1 MVDYRLNRFFNPNSG
16 RVLDVAVDHGFFGER
31 TFLDGTENIARAIDV
46 LVEAG
51 PDAIQLTPGQGRLLQ
66 ERLGRGKPSL
76 VMRTDIANVYGVPLD
91 DHLYSHHFEDAVERA
106 VRLDATVVVANL
118 MQLPDRPEIRE
129 ANIKSIMALKAAS
142 ERYGMPLMVEP
153 LVMRDNSESGAYQ
166 VDGDVAKIET
176 LVRQA
181 VELGADLIK
190 ADFSS
195 DAHEYHRVIE
205 MAGDIPVLVRGGGR
219 ASDRDLLERT
229 GVVLEQGAKG
239 LVYGRNIVQ
248 HRNPAGI
255 TRALMAMLH
264 HGADVDSALA
274 MIDAEEK
281 A

>member
-1 MVDYRLNRFFNPNSG
+1 MTMYRLNRLFNPESG
-16 RVLDVAVDHGFFGER
+16 RFLDVAIDHGFFGER
-31 TFLDGTENIARAIDV
+31 SFLDGIENISRAIDA
-46 LVEAG
+46 LVDAN
-51 PDAIQLTPGQGRLLQ
+51 PDAIQLTPGQARLLQ
-66 ERLGRGKPSL
+66 QKPGKDKPAL

-91 DHLYSHHFEDAVERA
+91 DHLYSHHFGDAVEQA
-106 VRLDATVVVANL
+106 VRLDAVVVVANL
-118 MQLPDRPEIRE
+118 MQLPGRPDIRE
-129 ANIKSIMALKAAS
+129 ANIRSIMALKKET
-142 ERYGMPLMVEP
+142 ERYQMPLMIEP
-153 LVMRDNSESGAYQ
+153 LVMRDNNENGAYQ
-166 VDGDVAKIET
+166 VDGDVRKIET

-190 ADFSS
+190 ADFCD
-195 DAHEYHRVIE
+195 DASEYHRVIE

-229 GVVLEQGAKG
+229 RTVLEQGAKG

-264 HGADVDSALA
+264 QNADVDTALA
-274 MIDAEEK
+274 LIDAEVP

>member
-1 MVDYRLNRFFNPNSG
+1 MDVYRLNRFFNPASG
-16 RVLDVAVDHGFFGER
+16 RVLDVAIDHGFFGER
-31 TFLDGTENIARAIDV
+31 SFLDGTENIAHAIDV
-46 LVEAG
+46 LVDAA

-66 ERLGRGKPSL
+66 QRPGRDKPAF

-91 DHLYSHHFEDAVERA
+91 EHLYSHHFEDAVERA
-106 VRLDATVVVANL
+106 VRLDAAVVVANL
-118 MQLPDRPEIRE
+118 MQLPGRPEIRE
-129 ANIKSIMALKAAS
+129 ANIRSIMALKSTS
-142 ERYGMPLMVEP
+142 ERYGMPLMIEP
-153 LVMRDNSESGAYQ
+153 LVMRDNSENGAYQ
-166 VDGDVAKIET
+166 VDGDVTKIET

-195 DAHEYHRVIE
+195 NAEDYHRVIE

-219 ASDRDLLERT
+219 TSDRNLLERT
-229 GVVLEQGAKG
+229 RVVLEQGAKG

-248 HRNPAGI
+248 HRDPAGI

-264 HGADVDSALA
+264 EDADVETALS
-274 MIDAEEK
+274 MIDAGEQ

>member
-1 MVDYRLNRFFNPNSG
+1 MIDYRLNRFFNSNSG
-16 RVLDVAVDHGFFGER
+16 RVLDVAIDHGFFGQR
-31 TFLDGTENIARAIDV
+31 SFLEGTENIARAIDV
-46 LVEAG
+46 LVEAA
-51 PDAIQLTPGQGRLLQ
+51 PDAIQLTPGQSRLLQ
-66 ERLGRGKPSL
+66 ARPGREKPAL

-91 DHLYSHHFEDAVERA
+91 GHLYSHHFEDAVERA
-106 VRLDATVVVANL
+106 VRLDAAVVVANL
-118 MQLPDRPEIRE
+118 MQLPGRPEIRE
-129 ANIKSIMALKAAS
+129 ANIKSIMALKGVS

-153 LVMRDNSESGAYQ
+153 LVMRDNSENGAYQ

-176 LVRQA
+176 LARQA

-229 GVVLEQGAKG
+229 RVVLDQGAKG

-264 HGADVDSALA
+264 HGADVESALA
-274 MIDAEEK
+274 MIDAEEG